1 MSEPEH
7 DPKTTNEAN
16 GDLDR
21 AREILQQTYGYSD
34 FRGLQEDIIT
44 ATLQG
49 QDALVLMP
57 TGGGKSLCYQLPAL
71 VREGTGVIISPL
83 IALMQDQ
90 VAALRDLG
98 IKAAFLNSTQTPETQ
113 AEVIASLRNGTL
125 QLLYVAPERL
135 LQSRTVNLLRE
146 AQLSLIAIDE
156 AHCVSQ
162 WGHDFRADYLQLDQ
176 LAELFPGVPRLALTA
191 TADPATREEIVTR
204 LKLCQPQRFIA
215 GFDRPNIHYRV
226 ASRSANPRSQLLQLL
241 TRHRGESGIIYCM
254 SRKRTEG
261 MAAWLSEQGYP
272 ALPYH
277 AGLSNAQREDHQAR
291 FLREDGLI
299 MVATIAFGMGIDKPD
314 VRFVAHID
322 LPRSLEAYYQETG
335 RAGRDGQPAEAWMT
349 YGLQDVV
356 KQAQMIQQSQ
366 APDDRKRIER
376 GKLDALLAW
385 CETTECRRRAL
396 LAYFGEDYPAPCGN
410 CDTCLEPPQTW
421 DATEAAQK
429 LLSCIYRTGQRFG
442 AGHVLD
448 VLLGR
453 DTERVQQLG
462 HQHLSTFG
470 IGRGLTAIQ
479 WRGVLRQLMVAG
491 YVTAD
496 AERYGALVLSP
507 DCRPLLRGELRL
519 TLREDV
525 QEQRS
530 RKAQALASTAPAD
543 MDLHDEALWEAL
555 RELRRDLAQQNNLP
569 PYVVFQDRTL
579 KEMVALRPKSAE
591 QLLQLT
597 GVGQAKLD
605 RYGEDFLTLL
615 HRHER

>member
-385 CETTECRRRAL
+385 CETTKCRRRAL

-530 RKAQALASTAPAD
+530 RKAQALPSTAPAD